1 MAGDE
6 ESTPGM
12 VPGMVDALMAQLR
25 VITAGL
31 ETVARSGAHVPSS
44 VSRAF
49 PLPGALSAT
58 QLTAIA
64 ASVAAQRRSIGALQ
78 AQLSAFDEQLAVL
91 EQILGPLA
99 EWSST
104 WAGLEQRL
112 LNMPRLPESPGGP
125 GGHDNE

>member
-6 ESTPGM
+6 RGTPGM
-12 VPGMVDALMAQLR
+12 VPGLVEAFTAQLR

-31 ETVARSGAHVPSS
+31 EAVAGSGARLAPASG
-44 VSRAF
+44 AF
-49 PLPGALSAT
+49 PLPGALSAA
-58 QLTAIA
+58 QVSAIA
-64 ASVAAQRRSIGALQ
+64 ASIAAQRRSIGALQ
-78 AQLSAFDEQLAVL
+78 AQLSAFDEQLAML

-112 LNMPRLPESPGGP
+112 MDMPGMPEPRGGSAAHE
-125 GGHDNE
+125 GE